1 MLPTLVT
8 RTFSDP
14 GWIYEPKWDGWRA
27 LCFIRNGQG
36 QLISRKG
43 NSLNDRFPELRD
55 VAKSIKATKAILD
68 GEIVALDE
76 HGMPCFDR
84 LQFRKGR
91 PCSIVFYAFDLL
103 YLDGFNLTQCP
114 LIARKTALKRILP
127 KRNTGRVRFTD
138 HVTGRGEPLLEKIGA
153 LKLEGMMMKRKDSVY
168 AFRRSRDWL
177 KIKTVAGR
185 ETMQKPLNCG
195 IGIGPAELMLRK

>member
-1 MLPTLVT
+1 MPASIEPMLPVLVS

-27 LCFIRNGQG
+27 LCFIRDGQARF
-36 QLISRKG
+36 ISRKG
-43 NSLNDRFPELRD
+43 NSLNERFPELRD
-55 VAKSIKATKAILD
+55 VAKSVKATRAILD

-76 HGMPCFDR
+76 NGMPCFDR

-91 PCSIVFYAFDLL
+91 PCAIVFYAFDLL

-114 LIARKTALKRILP
+114 LLARKKALKRILP
-127 KRNTGRVRFTD
+127 KLNTGRLRFTD
-138 HVTGRGEPLLEKIGA
+138 HIAGRGEPLLEQIEK

-168 AFRRSRDWL
+168 AFTRSRDWL
-177 KIKTVAGR
+177 KVKTVAGK
-185 ETMQKPLNCG
+185 ETMQKRIETWEG
-195 IGIGPAELMLRK
+195 K